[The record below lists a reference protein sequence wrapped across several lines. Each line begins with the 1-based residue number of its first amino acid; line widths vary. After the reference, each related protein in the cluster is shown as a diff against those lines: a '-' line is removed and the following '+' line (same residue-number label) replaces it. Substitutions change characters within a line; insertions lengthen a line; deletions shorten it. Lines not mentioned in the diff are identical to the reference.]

1 MNTPHTDSPAPRP
14 NRWLML
20 GAFLLLTLAISAVG
34 GALTAP
40 KIPTWY
46 AGLAKP
52 AFNPPN
58 WIFAPVWT
66 VLYILLA
73 ILGWRV
79 WRLPDSI
86 RRRQALRL
94 YAGQLALN
102 AVWSPVFFAL
112 EMPAAALAV
121 LIAMVLLTILL
132 VRMLWQLERIAAL
145 LLLPYLGWIAFAS
158 LLNAMI
164 VRLN

>member
-1 MNTPHTDSPAPRP
+1 MNNPHTDSPAARP

-46 AGLAKP
+46 AGLVKP

-79 WRLPDSI
+79 WRLPDTP
-86 RRRQALRL
+86 RRSQALRL

-102 AVWSPVFFAL
+102 ALWSPVFFAL

-132 VRMLWQLERIAAL
+132 LRMLWQLERIAAL

-158 LLNAMI
+158 LLNTII